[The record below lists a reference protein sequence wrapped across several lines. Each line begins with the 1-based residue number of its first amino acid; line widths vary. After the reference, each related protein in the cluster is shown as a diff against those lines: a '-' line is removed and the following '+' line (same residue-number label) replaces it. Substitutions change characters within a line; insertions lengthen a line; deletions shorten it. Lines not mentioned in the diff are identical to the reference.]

1 MELFFGQLSNAVA
14 KYFDL
19 IAIYSLMVFYW
30 HESVW
35 AIGVL
40 SILIILPYI
49 IIAPW
54 AGFIINRLPI
64 KSTIFTA
71 GVINAL
77 FTFLLFFVG
86 NLYLFLLLIFLR
98 SSAKVFFSMAE
109 IVLMKVIVP
118 EAYYATASSLR
129 EMMRQFAMLLGP
141 AFCGLLLLQ
150 FSPNFIFTLT
160 AVFFMISAFSMRAID
175 FTQVKLQFFKNQSC
189 AISIKRIMG
198 FFMSE
203 FDFLLILLMLCF
215 GVFILFTREGFLAL
229 LIKEQGLSMKSFGL
243 LIFMFG
249 FGGISSAIIAIRLL
263 RKRSTITLI
272 LLGLFGVGGGLI
284 LAGSS
289 YFVVH
294 HLVLLCLLIAWYV
307 VGFSVMLMTIAYQTF
322 ILRVSTANT
331 IVYFSGV
338 TQVFTS
344 IAMVL
349 APLVGAV
356 VIHHYKI
363 HFSFIIFGINLCVI
377 TIILFLIFFWM
388 KMKRLRVIVKQGEHS
403 E

>member
-1 MELFFGQLSNAVA
+1 VELFFGQLSNAVA

-203 FDFLLILLMLCF
+203 FDFLLILLTPQEGKVFCCF
-215 GVFILFTREGFLAL
+215 
-229 LIKEQGLSMKSFGL
+229 S
-243 LIFMFG
+243 
-249 FGGISSAIIAIRLL
+249 
-263 RKRSTITLI
+263 
-272 LLGLFGVGGGLI
+272 
-284 LAGSS
+284 
-289 YFVVH
+289 
-294 HLVLLCLLIAWYV
+294 
-307 VGFSVMLMTIAYQTF
+307 
-322 ILRVSTANT
+322 
-331 IVYFSGV
+331 
-338 TQVFTS
+338 
-344 IAMVL
+344 
-349 APLVGAV
+349 
-356 VIHHYKI
+356 
-363 HFSFIIFGINLCVI
+363 
-377 TIILFLIFFWM
+377 
-388 KMKRLRVIVKQGEHS
+388 
-403 E
+403 